1 MFKSPKTFLCI
12 LILFLLFPE
21 ISKSQTSD
29 SISNQSDSL
38 AIDSTKTITEV
49 IEYKIGDISDGNKSV
64 PVHLIKLYDYNGFSI
79 HKNDEFKIPFSIKN
93 TCGDCHTYD
102 LIKSG
107 THFSIDTKD
116 STARSSEPYL
126 YMNYRSLTLLPL
138 SYRGSGGTISPDSVG
153 MAPFQFL
160 KYFGSHI
167 TGGNITENEE
177 KETEENFFRWQVS
190 GKLEINCFVCHDADP
205 EYDQAEFA
213 NQINHENYK
222 WASAASTS
230 LANVIGYSSKMPD
243 NYDPYNS
250 YTYVDVDRRSYPEPQ
265 INYDEERF
273 DNENK
278 VFFDLKK
285 DVDNESCLFCHTTT
299 DNTTTDRFI
308 NEQKDVHIAAG
319 MKCVD
324 CHKNDINH
332 KIIEGYQNEYADKN
346 NEHLKSFSCEGCHI
360 QAEESSLAGRY
371 GAPNPLH
378 EGIPAIHFDKLS
390 CAVCHS
396 SFIPEE
402 ETKMVKTSRAHK
414 LGVPGPNKMPFT
426 FPLIQSPV
434 YVKNESGKIEP
445 HNLVW
450 PSYWARKLGEK
461 VSPLESSFVKANI
474 QPLLKLDTVSNY
486 GEWPEISEEILRRT
500 LDTLNLKS
508 SDDEKIV
515 FISGGKI
522 FQLNAENS
530 LESES
535 SEFANPYT
543 WPIAHN
549 VRPAQQ
555 SLGVKGCDD
564 CHSLNS
570 DFYSSE
576 VKVISS
582 INNQSV
588 SKIEMTEFEGLN
600 KYYQSIFS
608 FSFYFRPFLKLV
620 LLFSTFTI
628 ILVVFSFILSGTKS
642 VATYFHNLSEQQNE
656 VEK

>member
-1 MFKSPKTFLCI
+1 
-12 LILFLLFPE
+12 
-21 ISKSQTSD
+21 
-29 SISNQSDSL
+29 
-38 AIDSTKTITEV
+38 
-49 IEYKIGDISDGNKSV
+49 
-64 PVHLIKLYDYNGFSI
+64 
-79 HKNDEFKIPFSIKN
+79 
-93 TCGDCHTYD
+93 
-102 LIKSG
+102 
-107 THFSIDTKD
+107 
-116 STARSSEPYL
+116 
-126 YMNYRSLTLLPL
+126 
-138 SYRGSGGTISPDSVG
+138 
-153 MAPFQFL
+153 
-160 KYFGSHI
+160 
-167 TGGNITENEE
+167 
-177 KETEENFFRWQVS
+177 
-190 GKLEINCFVCHDADP
+190 
-205 EYDQAEFA
+205 
-213 NQINHENYK
+213 
-222 WASAASTS
+222 
-230 LANVIGYSSKMPD
+230 
-243 NYDPYNS
+243 
-250 YTYVDVDRRSYPEPQ
+250 
-265 INYDEERF
+265 
-273 DNENK
+273 
-278 VFFDLKK
+278 
-285 DVDNESCLFCHTTT
+285 
-299 DNTTTDRFI
+299 
-308 NEQKDVHIAAG
+308 
-319 MKCVD
+319 
-324 CHKNDINH
+324 
-332 KIIEGYQNEYADKN
+332 
-346 NEHLKSFSCEGCHI
+346 
-360 QAEESSLAGRY
+360 
-371 GAPNPLH
+371 
-378 EGIPAIHFDKLS
+378 
-390 CAVCHS
+390 
-396 SFIPEE
+396 
-402 ETKMVKTSRAHK
+402 
-414 LGVPGPNKMPFT
+414 
-426 FPLIQSPV
+426 
-434 YVKNESGKIEP
+434 

-535 SEFANPYT
+535 SGVANPYT

-628 ILVVFSFILSGTKS
+628 ILVVFSFILSGTIS